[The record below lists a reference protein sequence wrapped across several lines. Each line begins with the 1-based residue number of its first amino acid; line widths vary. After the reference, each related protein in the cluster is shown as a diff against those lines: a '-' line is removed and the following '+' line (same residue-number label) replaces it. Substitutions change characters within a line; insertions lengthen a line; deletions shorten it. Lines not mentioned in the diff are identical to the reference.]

1 MSKFLLISIIFV
13 LTRWTL
19 GGPTV
24 TIPQGSLEGGEGQD
38 IDGNQF
44 YKFLGIPYAKPPV
57 GDLRFKEPVNAE
69 SWEGVRNATVEGS
82 SCVQKS
88 GGSEDCLY
96 LNVYTRNLPTENST
110 DLKAVMVWIHGGS
123 FTSGSGS
130 PTIYGPEFLLTE
142 DVIVVSINYR
152 LGLLGFI
159 RFKNESLGVPGNMGF
174 KDQVKALEWVQN
186 NIVYFNGDPNNVTI
200 FGESAGS
207 ASVHYHVL
215 SPLSIE
221 FFQKA
226 ILQSGAA
233 LDSWADDSDHDPIA
247 LAQLLNPLTT
257 ITSESEA
264 LSIFQQLSAEAIFV
278 VQSLLLLNETSGSKK
293 SIGLSIEP
301 PSPTAFISRNPI
313 DIITSGEY
321 NQVPLIIG
329 YNNRE
334 GILFNAERKQYNIE
348 AKPEY
353 FVPHNVDFYGN
364 ETERQYY
371 LDKIQEKYLS
381 GSNDDDNVIDVMT
394 DAYFVA
400 GIIGSAQNHA
410 RTSASNVYLYKLSLD
425 TQLNFMKIYYGLT
438 EFWGASHGDDLG
450 YLFKTLLN
458 TTIESGS
465 VEETSLRRLVK
476 LWTNF
481 AKYDNP
487 TPELEDVGITWPA
500 VSAEQLNTLHI
511 DANLTVEVNPES
523 ETVEFWKELFQ
534 QSNITSEY
542 LH

>member
-1 MSKFLLISIIFV
+1 MSKYLLISIFFILMK
-13 LTRWTL
+13 LTI

-24 TIPQGSLEGGEGQD
+24 TIPQGTLEGNRAQD

-44 YKFLGIPYAKPPV
+44 FRFLGIPYAKPPL
-57 GDLRFKEPVNAE
+57 GDLRFREPESAE
-69 SWEGVRNATVEGS
+69 SWSGVRNATVEGS
-82 SCVQKS
+82 SCVQLS

-96 LNVYTRNLPTENST
+96 LNVYTRDLPENST
-110 DLKAVMVWIHGGS
+110 ELKPVMVWIHGGS

-130 PTIYGPEFLLTE
+130 PTIYGPEFILTE
-142 DVIVVSINYR
+142 DVVVVSINYR

-159 RFKNESLGVPGNMGF
+159 RNP
-174 KDQVKALEWVQN
+174 D
-186 NIVYFNGDPNNVTI
+186 NVTI

-207 ASVHYHVL
+207 VSVHYHVL
-215 SPLSIE
+215 SPLSKGL
-221 FFQKA
+221 FQNA

-233 LDSWADDSDHDPIA
+233 LDSRADGSDHDTIA
-247 LAQLLNPLTT
+247 LAQLLYPLRT

-264 LSIFQQLSAEAIFV
+264 LDIFQQLSASSILIA
-278 VQSLLLLNETSGSKK
+278 QTLLLLNETFGSTK
-293 SIGLSIEP
+293 SLGLSIEP
-301 PSPTAFISRNPI
+301 QSPTTFISKSPI
-313 DIITSGEY
+313 EIITSGEY

-334 GILFNAERKQYNIE
+334 GILFNDLRKKAGFD

-364 ETERQYY
+364 HTDRQYY
-371 LDKIQEKYLS
+371 VDKIQEKYLS
-381 GSNDDDNVIDVMT
+381 GPNDDDNVIAVIT
-394 DAYFVA
+394 DSFFVA

-410 RTSASNVYLYKLSLD
+410 LTSASNVYLYKISLD
-425 TQLNFMKIYYGLT
+425 TQLNSMKIFYNLT
-438 EFWGASHGDDLG
+438 EYWGASHGDDLG
-450 YLFKTLLN
+450 YLFKTLL
-458 TTIESGS
+458 TPTIEPGS

-481 AKYDNP
+481 AKYGNP
-487 TPELEDVGITWPA
+487 TTDVEDVGISWPA
-500 VSAEQLNTLHI
+500 VSPQQLNTLHI
-511 DANLTVEVNPES
+511 DVDLTVEVNPES

-542 LH
+542 LR

>member
-1 MSKFLLISIIFV
+1 MK
-13 LTRWTL
+13 LTI

-24 TIPQGSLEGGEGQD
+24 TIPQGTLEGNRAQD

-44 YKFLGIPYAKPPV
+44 FRFLGIPYAKPPL
-57 GDLRFKEPVNAE
+57 GDLRFREPESAE
-69 SWEGVRNATVEGS
+69 SWSGVRNATVEGS
-82 SCVQKS
+82 SCVQLS

-96 LNVYTRNLPTENST
+96 LNVYTRDLPENST
-110 DLKAVMVWIHGGS
+110 ELKQAVMVWIHGGS

-159 RFKNESLGVPGNMGF
+159 RFKNESLNVPGNMGL

-186 NIVYFNGDPNNVTI
+186 NIRYFNGNPDNVTI

-207 ASVHYHVL
+207 VSVHYHVL
-215 SPLSIE
+215 SPLSKGL
-221 FFQKA
+221 FQNA

-233 LDSWADDSDHDPIA
+233 LDSRADGSDHDTIA
-247 LAQLLNPLTT
+247 LAQLLYPLRT

-264 LSIFQQLSAEAIFV
+264 LDIFQQLSASSILIA
-278 VQSLLLLNETSGSKK
+278 QTLLLLNETFGSTK
-293 SIGLSIEP
+293 SLGLSIEP
-301 PSPTAFISRNPI
+301 QSPTTFISKSPI
-313 DIITSGEY
+313 EIITSGEY

-334 GILFNAERKQYNIE
+334 GILFNDLRKKAGFD

-364 ETERQYY
+364 DTDRQYY
-371 LDKIQEKYLS
+371 VDKIQEKYLS
-381 GSNDDDNVIDVMT
+381 GPNDDDNVIAVIT
-394 DAYFVA
+394 DSFFVA

-410 RTSASNVYLYKLSLD
+410 LTSASNVYLYKISLD
-425 TQLNFMKIYYGLT
+425 TQLNSMKIFYNLT
-438 EFWGASHGDDLG
+438 EYWGASHGDDLG
-450 YLFKTLLN
+450 YLFKTLL
-458 TTIESGS
+458 TPTIEPGS

-481 AKYDNP
+481 AKYGNP
-487 TPELEDVGITWPA
+487 TTDVEDVGISWPA
-500 VSAEQLNTLHI
+500 VSPQQLNTLHI
-511 DANLTVEVNPES
+511 DVDLTVEVNPES

-542 LH
+542 LR